1 PPRRSRRRTRS
12 RPRPPGAAAR
22 PAGRPWPPSRL
33 SAMVAGHVT
42 LLTPMAHTGHVL
54 AQHHTPSGEMA
65 PRSRSAGMCRTSPDG
80 PADVVA
86 PGPLVFVE
94 PGGPPEPGRHTVSAR
109 LRNGLL
115 SHSVRMT
122 ITEYLHRAVLDVPP

>member
-1 PPRRSRRRTRS
+1 RNGLSDHVSVEFYEHLASPCLFPQLLSVPTALPNLAEPPRRSRRRTRS

-65 PRSRSAGMCRTSPDG
+65 PRSRSSGMCSTSPD
-80 PADVVA
+80 
-86 PGPLVFVE
+86 
-94 PGGPPEPGRHTVSAR
+94 
-109 LRNGLL
+109 
-115 SHSVRMT
+115 
-122 ITEYLHRAVLDVPP
+122 